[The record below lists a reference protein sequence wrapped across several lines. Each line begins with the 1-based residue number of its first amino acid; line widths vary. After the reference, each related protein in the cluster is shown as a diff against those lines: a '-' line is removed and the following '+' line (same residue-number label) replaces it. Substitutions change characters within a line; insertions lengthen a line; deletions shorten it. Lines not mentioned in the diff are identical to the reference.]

1 MHTSITLIGMAGA
14 GKTSIGKVLSS
25 RLRKRFVD
33 SDQEIE
39 RELSMSLQDVLLE
52 KGKEKF
58 LEIEKQTILNL
69 KFEEIIL
76 STGGSV
82 IFSEDSMNHICR
94 NSLVFYLKVRF
105 EKILERV
112 VNLDN
117 RGFIKESDRTIEQ
130 SFHDR
135 EPLYEKY
142 ADYIIENDD
151 IIEVCI
157 QKIEEILDR

>member
-112 VNLDN
+112 INLDN

>member
-33 SDQEIE
+33 RDQEIE

>member
-1 MHTSITLIGMAGA
+1 MAGA

-112 VNLDN
+112 INLDN

>member
-1 MHTSITLIGMAGA
+1 MAGA

>member
-105 EKILERV
+105 EKILERAI
-112 VNLDN
+112 NLDN

>member
-39 RELSMSLQDVLLE
+39 RQLSMSLQDVLLE

-112 VNLDN
+112 INLDN